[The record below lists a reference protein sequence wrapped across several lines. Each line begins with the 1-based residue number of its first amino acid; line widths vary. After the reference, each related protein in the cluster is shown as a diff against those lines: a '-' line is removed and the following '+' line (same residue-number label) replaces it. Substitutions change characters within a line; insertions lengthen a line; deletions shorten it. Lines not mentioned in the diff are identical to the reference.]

1 MPIEQKNKPNTDKLG
16 LKPVEID
23 YAGNRPDVAD
33 QKKAAVKNTPTVY
46 YYGVQLP
53 SQSIKKIE
61 IDSNKFMPLAYV
73 CFDDIYNLLQGPGFP
88 ADNAKFTIIIP
99 SNSDYLGQIFLEF
112 KVTHYELETKRNSNQ
127 KRIHF
132 WGILNVEPILITE
145 HKEFP
150 TKTSLDIIKSIASD
164 SGLGFQS
171 NIDSTN
177 DSQTWINFGWKKY
190 DFIQDLIHK
199 SWNGESSFM
208 WGFIDLYYNM
218 NYVDV
223 ERCLSENVD
232 DIKWYITTMTSTNPD
247 DNKRLDK
254 NKQIPA
260 QLSNDLAL
268 RNSNTYFTSEK
279 ALNKSTDTSIKR
291 GYIRNIYFYDFDGNW
306 SKKAGKYK
314 IYGLD
319 TITTPGNNSQTLIL
333 KGEPG
338 NTSFYT
344 NNKTHYYTGKLDTLN
359 MYPDFLWAKMQNSE
373 NLHDLQKISMQ
384 IELPIPNFNIRRFE
398 KLKLIFTT
406 NTTGPNGQT
415 QSNKLSGDWLVTG
428 ITFTWDGGSIKQKVN
443 IVKRELGI

>member
-1 MPIEQKNKPNTDKLG
+1 MAIQQKSKPNTEKLG

-23 YAGNRPDVAD
+23 YAGNRPDIAD
-33 QKKAAVKNTPTVY
+33 QKKAASKNTPTVY

-53 SQSIKKIE
+53 SQSIKRLE
-61 IDSNKFMPLAYV
+61 VDSNKFMPLAYV
-73 CFDDIYNLLQGPGFP
+73 CFDDIYSLLHGPGFP

-112 KVTHYELETKRNSNQ
+112 KVTNYELETTRGSGL

-132 WGILNVEPILITE
+132 WGILNVEPILIAQ
-145 HKEFP
+145 HKEYP
-150 TKTSLDIIKSIASD
+150 SKTSYDILKDIAGNA
-164 SGLGFQS
+164 GLGFQS

-177 DSQTWINFGWKKY
+177 DSQNWINFGWKNY
-190 DFIQDLIHK
+190 EFIQDTINK

-208 WGFIDLYYNM
+208 WGFIDLYYNI
-218 NYVDV
+218 NYLDV
-223 ERCLSENVD
+223 EACLSQNVE
-232 DIKWYITTMTSTNPD
+232 DIEWYITTMMSTNPD

-254 NKQIPA
+254 NKKIPA
-260 QLSNDLAL
+260 QLTNDVAV
-268 RNSNTYFTSEK
+268 RNTNTFFTSEK

-291 GYIRNIYFYDFDGNW
+291 GYIRNIYFYDVDGNW

-319 TITTPGNNSQTLIL
+319 TITTPGANNQTLIL

-338 NTSFYT
+338 STEFYT

-373 NLHDLQKISMQ
+373 NLYDLQKISMQ
-384 IELPIPNFNIRRFE
+384 IHLPIPNFNIKRFE
-398 KLKLIFTT
+398 KLKLLFMD
-406 NTTGPNGQT
+406 NTTGPTGQS
-415 QSNKLSGDWLVTG
+415 QSDKLSGDWLVTG
-428 ITFTWDGGSIKQKVN
+428 IKFEWNGSAITQKVN
-443 IVKRELGI
+443 IVKRELGA